1 MSKLW
6 HFFFFHFCLHLSS
19 DSSHHFRLSC
29 FWIAVIASYL
39 VMVAI
44 CMLLEIF
51 LVALWFL
58 DGWFCIYCRVG
69 ILWWFCLWV
78 YVFCVVIVNNV
89 CGMFYVVSIL
99 VWVLCFVF
107 QISCLCI
114 LLVWFLVI
122 CVLLWGCRVEFCC
135 IFLWLMLMRWLPRC
149 YRILWLVWLLFC
161 IIVW

>member
-1 MSKLW
+1 
-6 HFFFFHFCLHLSS
+6 
-19 DSSHHFRLSC
+19 
-29 FWIAVIASYL
+29 
-39 VMVAI
+39 
-44 CMLLEIF
+44 MLLEIF

-58 DGWFCIYCRVG
+58 DGWFCIYCRVV

-99 VWVLCFVF
+99 VCVLCFVF

-122 CVLLWGCRVEFCC
+122 YVPLWGCRVEFCC
-135 IFLWLMLMRWLPRC
+135 MRLWLMLMRWLSRC
-149 YRILWLVWLLFC
+149 YRILWLVWLLLC
-161 IIVW
+161 IVVWGRAVIFVDDVFDVMWCCFGFSILVF